1 VSEAAYDA
9 RIAGQDTPER
19 RADVVR
25 LDRLI
30 RDTLPDLEVHE
41 SDGGIGYG
49 PFHYRYA
56 SGREGD
62 AYRVSLASRKTGISL
77 YVLAL
82 TEGGEYLA
90 ETRAAAFP
98 KARVGKS
105 CVRFK
110 RLDDLDEAALREL
123 LVEAGRSPAP
133 GAV

>member
-1 VSEAAYDA
+1 M
-9 RIAGQDTPER
+9 
-19 RADVVR
+19 ADDQRTTDLNR

-41 SDGGIGYG
+41 ADGTVGYG

-62 AYRVSLASRKTGISL
+62 TYRISVASRKTGISL

-82 TEGGEYLA
+82 TEDGEYLA
-90 ETRAAAFP
+90 ESRADRFP
-98 KARVGKS
+98 KAKVGKS

-110 RLDDLDEAALREL
+110 RLDDVDRAALREL
-123 LVEAGRSPAP
+123 LADAGRLPAP